1 MAQPEKPSVS
11 ATPQGTSSN
20 ASKTTPSQGPA
31 TAPSSRAQTSRA
43 SRMAQRKREANL
55 HRNVQIAQ
63 KDQAIWEFVK
73 MKTMEGSKIYI
84 GKNTVVQPGATI
96 IAEKGT
102 IIIGENNIIS
112 EGVSIV
118 NKSSEDMVIGNGNL
132 FECNCR
138 VEAAKIGDYNV
149 FGPKCH
155 VMQDSVI
162 GIGCVICPRVMVIQK
177 KRIRDGIVV
186 FGDNMMHE
194 QPLMKKVLL
203 GFFFIRH
210 NLPLI

>member
-1 MAQPEKPSVS
+1 MADDPTKNAATPQPKPSV
-11 ATPQGTSSN
+11 AQT
-20 ASKTTPSQGPA
+20 ASKDGGGSKTDDKSQGA
-31 TAPSSRAQTSRA
+31 STAPRPNTARARV
-43 SRMAQRKREANL
+43 AQRKRAENL

-63 KDQAIWEFVK
+63 KDQPIWEFVK

-84 GKNTVVQPGATI
+84 GKNTVVQPGAQI

-118 NKSSEDMVIGNGNL
+118 NKSNEDMVIGNGNL

-155 VMQDSVI
+155 VMQESHI
-162 GIGCVICPRVMVIQK
+162 GVGCVICPRVMIIQK
-177 KRIRDGIVV
+177 KRIRDSIVV

-194 QPLMKKVLL
+194 QPLMKKVC
-203 GFFFIRH
+203 I
-210 NLPLI
+210 I